1 MNFMTMK
8 TSSKSFRLVQPVEMS
23 FSTSPLAAET
33 PASHMHRTTSLDR
46 SITSFF
52 ENQTGQELSLQ
63 SLTKFMDES
72 LLRG

>member
-1 MNFMTMK
+1 
-8 TSSKSFRLVQPVEMS
+8 
-23 FSTSPLAAET
+23 
-33 PASHMHRTTSLDR
+33 MHRTTSLDR